1 MLKIDNISASFTK
14 QNRQLQAILWFG
26 MYEMSSE
33 LSRNLT
39 KFDIFIYLHFTSIYY
54 IFECQPLVLYE
65 V

>member
-33 LSRNLT
+33 LSCNLT
-39 KFDIFIYLHFTSIYY
+39 KFDIFIYILHLFI
-54 IFECQPLVLYE
+54 IFLNVNL
-65 V
+65 